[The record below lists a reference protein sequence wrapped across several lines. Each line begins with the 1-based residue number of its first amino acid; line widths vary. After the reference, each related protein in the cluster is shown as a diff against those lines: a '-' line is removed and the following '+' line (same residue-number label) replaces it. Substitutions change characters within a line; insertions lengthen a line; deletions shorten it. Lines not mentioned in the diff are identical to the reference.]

1 MYVKIHQCVLFFPVH
16 YSYQTNW
23 GYVRVLEAKIR
34 GDYPFQSG
42 HRSIFKD
49 MASREILINGGNSF
63 ETIYGKNA
71 VW

>member
-1 MYVKIHQCVLFFPVH
+1 MYVKIHQFVLFFPVH

-23 GYVRVLEAKIR
+23 GYIWVLEAKIR

-49 MASREILINGGNSF
+49 MASREILTN
-63 ETIYGKNA
+63 
-71 VW
+71 